1 MDKAMKYR
9 IKNKKLAELVYS
21 VFEEE
26 DVQRMIAKQIEEAD
40 FDPIILCSYDD
51 FDKFGNLATKVKPEY
66 EGLDNKRCSVSI
78 FINEE
83 EIEKIREYVS
93 DDWNPYPQLK
103 PPVRG
108 KYLIQIP
115 DSSRKIGFFVDLLGW
130 DGSESVEKTWDLMK
144 VVAFMKVPDFYY
156 PKDE

>member
-1 MDKAMKYR
+1 MDERMHYIFKNNRLEETIFMLFNKEAAIENINLQMK
-9 IKNKKLAELVYS
+9 
-21 VFEEE
+21 
-26 DVQRMIAKQIEEAD
+26 D
-40 FDPIILCSYDD
+40 ILTDHIFLSNNSPYDD
-51 FDKFGNLATKVKPEY
+51 QRTLENVQLPENIDIVISFPKSEISKVLEY
-66 EGLDNKRCSVSI
+66 SPY
-78 FINEE
+78 F
-83 EIEKIREYVS
+83 
-93 DDWNPYPQLK
+93 WNPYPQLK

-115 DSSRKIGFFVDLLGW
+115 DSSRKIGFYVDLLGW

>member
-1 MDKAMKYR
+1 MLFNKEAAIENINLQMK
-9 IKNKKLAELVYS
+9 
-21 VFEEE
+21 
-26 DVQRMIAKQIEEAD
+26 D
-40 FDPIILCSYDD
+40 ILTDHIFLSNNSPYDD
-51 FDKFGNLATKVKPEY
+51 QRTLENVQLPENIDIVISFPKSEISKVLEY
-66 EGLDNKRCSVSI
+66 SPY
-78 FINEE
+78 F
-83 EIEKIREYVS
+83 
-93 DDWNPYPQLK
+93 WNPYPQLK

-115 DSSRKIGFFVDLLGW
+115 DSSRKIGFYVDLLGW